1 MFLPRVLQ
9 LLAAQHREGAA
20 QAQAL
25 LWGADSE
32 QELTTVGHKAREAV
46 QAFAAEL
53 VDRYKPA
60 ASDPDPAKATAE
72 AVEEARSQLG
82 PGVIS
87 APPGSVR
94 WGLCIATGW
103 VDRHSPVS
111 VRGHEGLNQH

>member
-1 MFLPRVLQ
+1 MSGHKEEPLKRTTMVHLTGRYAFPAAKPPVLGSKTTGVRVEEM
-9 LLAAQHREGAA
+9 RIGAA
-20 QAQAL
+20 L
-25 LWGADSE
+25 S
-32 QELTTVGHKAREAV
+32 T
-46 QAFAAEL
+46 
-53 VDRYKPA
+53 
-60 ASDPDPAKATAE
+60 DPDPAKATAE